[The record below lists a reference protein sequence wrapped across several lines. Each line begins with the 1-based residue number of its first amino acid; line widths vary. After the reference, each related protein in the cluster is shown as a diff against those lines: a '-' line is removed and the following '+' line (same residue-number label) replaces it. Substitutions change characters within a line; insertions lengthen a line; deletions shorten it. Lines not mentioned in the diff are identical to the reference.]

1 MSKITIDNNK
11 LSVKI
16 SSKISIYDSLFDKY
30 NFFKNNFYNEIEKNV
45 RITKIIDSNLYDAE
59 ILTHINSKEEGFEKN
74 VFLKKHFPDI
84 QVIPT
89 PKSVNKCDMV
99 NPFNCV
105 LVDDFLGNLELWNAA
120 GGISVKFSDSG
131 KKGEFITIT
140 SLADLLIPGIYFQIK
155 SQIKCSKIKEKR
167 K

>member
-1 MSKITIDNNK
+1 M
-11 LSVKI
+11 
-16 SSKISIYDSLFDKY
+16 
-30 NFFKNNFYNEIEKNV
+30 
-45 RITKIIDSNLYDAE
+45 
-59 ILTHINSKEEGFEKN
+59 
-74 VFLKKHFPDI
+74 FLKKHFPDI

-105 LVDDFLGNLELWNAA
+105 LVDDFLGNLELWSAA

-140 SLADLLIPGIYFQIK
+140 SLADLLIPEIYFQIE